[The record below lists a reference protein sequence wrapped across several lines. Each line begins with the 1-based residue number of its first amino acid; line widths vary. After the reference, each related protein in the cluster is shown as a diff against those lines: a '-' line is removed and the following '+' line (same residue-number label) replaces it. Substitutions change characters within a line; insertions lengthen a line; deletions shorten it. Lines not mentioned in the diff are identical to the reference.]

1 MICTENERDTC
12 NVEKMGCNG
21 CFYEGITEEEKE
33 AADRVHTQVDLL
45 LSKMNRSLSD
55 DINIV
60 LNLVRRQQE
69 QIDYLTNKY
78 ISGK

>member
-12 NVEKMGCNG
+12 NVEKMGCKG
-21 CFYEGITEEEKE
+21 CFYEGITKEEIE
-33 AADRVHTQVDLL
+33 AVDRVHTQVNLL

-78 ISGK
+78 IAGN